1 METDR
6 EKYDEMKGL
15 IEKIGSGVI
24 DRQSSG
30 TIVTAKRCEGSTVG
44 RLSSQGE
51 INVEYDFTRSLGLI
65 LPARFEK
72 NLQHHQI
79 PHKKNMSMEEAAKKA
94 REYSSSLLSTV
105 EIIESGNID

>member
-1 METDR
+1 
-6 EKYDEMKGL
+6 
-15 IEKIGSGVI
+15 
-24 DRQSSG
+24 
-30 TIVTAKRCEGSTVG
+30 
-44 RLSSQGE
+44 
-51 INVEYDFTRSLGLI
+51 